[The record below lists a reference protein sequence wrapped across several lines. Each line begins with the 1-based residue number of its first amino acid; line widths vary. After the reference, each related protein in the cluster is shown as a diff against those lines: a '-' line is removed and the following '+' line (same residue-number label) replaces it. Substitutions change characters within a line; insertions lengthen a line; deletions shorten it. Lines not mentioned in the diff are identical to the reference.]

1 MNRRKFLTN
10 LGLGVG
16 GVMAGASMIPEAPE
30 NLWDKFLEAGPLT
43 EDAENWYFWMAKS
56 ESEVRRRFEDR
67 IETGLLENELSQYQ
81 RGDHIIIKDRYTVGQ
96 SEMTEVQWVKIPKN
110 KVG

>member
-1 MNRRKFLTN
+1 MNRRKFLRN

-16 GVMAGASMIPEAPE
+16 GVMVGASMIPEAPE
-30 NLWDKFLEAGPLT
+30 HLWDKFLEAGPMT

-56 ESEVRRRFEDR
+56 QSEVRRQFEDR
-67 IETGLLENELSQYQ
+67 METCLLEDENPEYQ
-81 RGDHIIIKDRYTVGQ
+81 RGEHIIIKDRYTVSG